1 MNKQVTMKDIA
12 NRLSVSSVTVSK
24 ALGGKDGVGDELRQN
39 IIQVAKEMGYRK
51 NLIAKDM
58 RDGTTHNVGILIGE
72 RHMQGDCAY
81 MRIQQELNKHLL
93 NQGYYGIVE
102 LISADD
108 EETGEAPRLVCD
120 NKVDALVL
128 LGQLRPSYVKTIL
141 AFGLP
146 YVFVDFFYENYQA
159 DEVISDNM
167 YAGYSLTNH
176 LLSLGHRTIA
186 FVGNPMYSNV
196 VMDRYLGYYKALMEQ
211 GIVLDEALVL
221 HDCNELGQRVALSL
235 PKKGTTAYVCASCET
250 AYRLMQLLQGQGL
263 QVPEQISIVGFDEDL
278 YTTLSNPPL
287 TTFSVDIPLMALIA
301 AESIINKIENPES
314 HFGRKTICGS
324 LAVRKSSARI
334 TPAEWD
340 SLSRFG

>member
-1 MNKQVTMKDIA
+1 MNKPVTMKDIA
-12 NRLSVSSVTVSK
+12 NRLSVSSVTISK
-24 ALGGKDGVGDELRQN
+24 ALGGKDGVGDELRQQ

-58 RDGTTHNVGILIGE
+58 RDGTTHNVGLLIGE

-81 MRIQQELNKHLL
+81 IRIQQELNKHLL
-93 NQGYYGIVE
+93 AQGYYGIVE
-102 LISADD
+102 LISMDD
-108 EETGEAPRLVCD
+108 EETGEVPRLVCD

-141 AFGLP
+141 SFGLP

-159 DEVISDNM
+159 DAVISDNM
-167 YAGYSLTNH
+167 YGGYSLTNH

-211 GIVLDEALVL
+211 GIALEETLVI
-221 HDCNELGQRVALSL
+221 HDCNELGHRVELTL
-235 PKKGTTAYVCASCET
+235 PNKNTTAYVCASCET

-263 QVPEQISIVGFDEDL
+263 RIPEQISIVGFDEDL

-287 TTFSVDIPLMALIA
+287 TTFSVDIPLMALSA
-301 AESIINKIENPES
+301 AESIINKIENPDS